1 MAIRLRA
8 FLMLLIVG
16 LVLPAAGSSQFFCI
30 EAGMFTQQSDCCDCS
45 DEDRPETPCCVA
57 APKPIPD
64 ALNANA
70 LTLPAPF
77 HIAAPALELPPLLGI
92 HTLVSLSAW
101 SRDRGPPGEVRL
113 YLLRHSLLL

>member
-1 MAIRLRA
+1 
-8 FLMLLIVG
+8 MLLIVG

>member
-1 MAIRLRA
+1 
-8 FLMLLIVG
+8 MLLIVG
-16 LVLPAAGSSQFFCI
+16 LVLPVAASPHFFCM
-30 EAGMFTQQSDCCDCS
+30 EAGAFMQQSDCCDCS

-77 HIAAPALELPPLLGI
+77 YIATPAFELPPPLLEL
-92 HTLVSLSAW
+92 HALASVPAW
-101 SRDRGPPGEVRL
+101 SRDRGPPGDARL